1 MTSKK
6 GTVLLC
12 LLFYLAMLL
21 LPLMALGG
29 GKSTGKPGSSP
40 PLKLPPG
47 SFFRLQDSSTGK
59 MLTVDDET
67 FVRGTVATEM
77 SPEAPQEA
85 LKAQAVAAR
94 TYYGRLRENH
104 RSGPGSANS
113 ADFTVDTAN
122 RNIYMTVDD
131 MKKHW
136 GGNFDQYYKSICSAC
151 DAVSGQVLRSGGKLI
166 DATYF
171 AISGGSTEDAADVWG
186 SKCSYLVSVASPWDA
201 FAGGYQTSASF
212 SADDFK
218 AKILKTAPKAD
229 LSGAAQSWIGASD
242 RSPAGTVKNI
252 KIGGQVLTGS
262 QVRTAFGL
270 RSADF
275 TVTFTN
281 GSFTFDVKGY
291 GHGVGMSQVGAEAMA
306 REGAGYKQ
314 ILSWYYPSTTLTK

>member
-1 MTSKK
+1 
-6 GTVLLC
+6 
-12 LLFYLAMLL
+12 
-21 LPLMALGG
+21 
-29 GKSTGKPGSSP
+29 
-40 PLKLPPG
+40 
-47 SFFRLQDSSTGK
+47 

-104 RSGPGSANS
+104 RRSPGSANS

-136 GGNFDQYYKSICSAC
+136 GGKYDQYYKSICSAC

-186 SKCSYLVSVASPWDA
+186 SKCPYLVSVASPWDA

-229 LSGAAQSWIGASD
+229 LSGAAQSWVGASD

-275 TVTFTN
+275 TVTFKN

-291 GHGVGMSQVGAEAMA
+291 GHGVGLSQVGAEAMA

-314 ILSWYYPSTTLTK
+314 ILSWYYPNTTLTK